1 MCRHPASGY
10 VQGINDLVTP
20 FLMVFLQVIAIFTS
34 FFLKITMMFFNAPFF
49 VKDFVEVDVTRV
61 SFEFSDL
68 ESSVREN
75 IEADSFWCMTKVII
89 INLSFR
95 LIYGLHLQVL
105 DGIQDNYTF
114 AQPGIQTK
122 IRCCECEHAPRKKT
136 SCSQIPT
143 LAHVFRFAI
152 SDITS

>member
-1 MCRHPASGY
+1 
-10 VQGINDLVTP
+10 
-20 FLMVFLQVIAIFTS
+20 
-34 FFLKITMMFFNAPFF
+34 MFFNGPFF

-122 IRCCECEHAPRKKT
+122 IRCCAQSQAVHRYLLLLMYFDLQYLT
-136 SCSQIPT
+136 SHLET
-143 LAHVFRFAI
+143 GN
-152 SDITS
+152 